1 MLFERF
7 EDTRLSHYSFLI
19 GCPKAGVAAVVDPK
33 RDVDDYIA
41 YAAAHDVRITH
52 VLETHIPAD
61 YASGAKELADLA
73 GAELA
78 LSAYDKG
85 ELYEVAYPH
94 RTLQDGDS
102 IELGGVRLQACHTP
116 GHTPEHVSFL
126 LFDRNRSDDTPL
138 LLLSG
143 DFLFVGSLGRPDL
156 LGDDVK
162 VALAKQLFHSVRE
175 RLAALPDGIE
185 VHPAH
190 GAGSL

>member
-7 EDTRLSHYSFLI
+7 EDELLSHYSFLI
-19 GCPKAGVAAVVDPK
+19 GCPSAGVAAVVDPK
-33 RDVDDYIA
+33 RDVHDYLERA
-41 YAAAHDVRITH
+41 EANGVRITH

-61 YASGAKELADLA
+61 YASGAKELSELA

-78 LSAYDKG
+78 LSSYDAG
-85 ELYEVAYPH
+85 ETYDVSYPH
-94 RTLQDGDS
+94 RELHDGDR
-102 IELGGVRLQACHTP
+102 IDLGGVRLQAIHTP
-116 GHTPEHVSFL
+116 GHTPEHLSFAVYDL
-126 LFDRNRSDDTPL
+126 QRSDGAPL

-156 LGDDVK
+156 LGDEAK
-162 VALAKQLFHSVRE
+162 HALAGQLYDSVHE
-175 RLAALPDGIE
+175 RLTQIPDGTE